1 MIGVA
6 PIYAICFA
14 GCVRNTLVLS
24 ASLPPC
30 CMRSTAAL
38 LQLQLRQGHP
48 TLAQR
53 SSESGVIA
61 QPLLRDTRRAH
72 ALRPQPDSELGY
84 LQIFNA
90 GCISGTAHPP
100 LQSHLSHVAG
110 CRHCNHHH
118 HDTGRAHQVPP
129 SDSKRQRS
137 ARQVLPPP
145 TALPRSMSSFIMR
158 ASDTPVL
165 PIAPSKSSVRAA
177 FVGCTC
183 TRVQIPNQFFVL
195 IKDPAPQIQRHLRN
209 ALARRANMLPSM
221 HQ

>member
-53 SSESGVIA
+53 SSESGAIA
-61 QPLLRDTRRAH
+61 QPLLRDTLRAH

-100 LQSHLSHVAG
+100 LQSHVSHVAG

-145 TALPRSMSSFIMR
+145 QPTSTIDAIFHHACFRYSGP
-158 ASDTPVL
+158 ADC
-165 PIAPSKSSVRAA
+165 AK
-177 FVGCTC
+177 
-183 TRVQIPNQFFVL
+183 QIFRESGIRGLYVHP
-195 IKDPAPQIQRHLRN
+195 
-209 ALARRANMLPSM
+209 RANPEPIFCIN
-221 HQ
+221 